1 MACTGGVEFSQDPY
15 ATLALNKNLSFHLE
29 RKEALLGDL
38 GTLVKCMLEF
48 HYGDYTLINDAR
60 KKIGWINVDVKSKSR
75 LQNLYCVVVSRVREY
90 HEMKVGL

>member
-1 MACTGGVEFSQDPY
+1 MACTGEVKFPQDPY

-38 GTLVKCMLEF
+38 GTLVECILEF
-48 HYGDYTLINDAR
+48 HDGYYTLINDAR

-75 LQNLYCVVVSRVREY
+75 LQSLYCAVVSRMREY
-90 HEMKVGL
+90 PEIKVGL